1 MTGRYYGDAFTKNE
15 YLLGGELRK
24 ELHDNIFGGDFRP
37 YVFQGKIAE
46 GFDIKL
52 CAEW

>member
-1 MTGRYYGDAFTKNE
+1 MVGRYYDDAFNQNE

-24 ELHDNIFGGDFRP
+24 ELRDNICGGDFRP

-46 GFDIKL
+46 GSYTKL
-52 CAEW
+52 RAEW